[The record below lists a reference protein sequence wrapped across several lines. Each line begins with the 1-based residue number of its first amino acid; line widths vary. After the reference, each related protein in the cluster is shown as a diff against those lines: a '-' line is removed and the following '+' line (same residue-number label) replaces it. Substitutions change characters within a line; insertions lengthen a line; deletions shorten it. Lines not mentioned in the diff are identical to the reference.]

1 VVMALSI
8 DSPIL
13 AAQTAS
19 RLGLHFPLLSDP
31 QAQVIRQYRMFD
43 PLTSMAQMGYVLI
56 DGHGRVLAREV
67 DAFFGAH
74 SAAVLQRLAR
84 AGAAASAP

>member
-1 VVMALSI
+1 MVLALSS
-8 DSPIL
+8 DPPTL

-43 PLTSMAQMGYVLI
+43 PPMSMAQMGYVLI

-74 SAAVLQRLAR
+74 SAAILQRLAR
-84 AGAAASAP
+84 VGAAASSP

>member
-1 VVMALSI
+1 MALSI

-31 QAQVIRQYRMFD
+31 QAQVIRQYRMYN
-43 PLTSMAQMGYVLI
+43 PSMSMAQMGYVLI

-67 DAFFGAH
+67 DSFFGAH
-74 SAAVLQRLAR
+74 SAAILQRLAR
-84 AGAAASAP
+84 WGAAAPSP

>member
-1 VVMALSI
+1 MAVSI
-8 DSPIL
+8 DAPTL

-43 PLTSMAQMGYVLI
+43 P
-56 DGHGRVLAREV
+56 R
-67 DAFFGAH
+67 
-74 SAAVLQRLAR
+74 
-84 AGAAASAP
+84 